1 MKQFRY
7 YIRIP
12 QDRVTRNTNRNTN
25 FSSTVVTLKDHQ
37 NQESM
42 SKFIIHQ
49 IFCACAI
56 GLNPSRDAAKTGK
69 YINNSRHLAR
79 KYARIFVR
87 RHYLFREA
95 NSFPRGRPFL
105 KAFKRERNSVS
116 AQNIISLFKV
126 KNVWMQRTTQRRIK
140 LLDLS
145 VAGSLVK
152 EILVPDVTL
161 SVDKTK
167 LIARLVLRQKGK
179 IYWPIFQLAELVFF
193 RASTMWN

>member
-1 MKQFRY
+1 MDNV
-7 YIRIP
+7 I
-12 QDRVTRNTNRNTN
+12 
-25 FSSTVVTLKDHQ
+25 
-37 NQESM
+37 
-42 SKFIIHQ
+42 Q
-49 IFCACAI
+49 IVNM
-56 GLNPSRDAAKTGK
+56 LR
-69 YINNSRHLAR
+69 L
-79 KYARIFVR
+79 
-87 RHYLFREA
+87 
-95 NSFPRGRPFL
+95 
-105 KAFKRERNSVS
+105 
-116 AQNIISLFKV
+116 SL

-193 RASTMWN
+193 RASTM